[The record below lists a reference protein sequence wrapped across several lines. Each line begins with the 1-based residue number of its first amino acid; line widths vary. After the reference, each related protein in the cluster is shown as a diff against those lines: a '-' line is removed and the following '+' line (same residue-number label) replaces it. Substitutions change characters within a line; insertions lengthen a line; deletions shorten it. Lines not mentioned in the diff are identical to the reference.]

1 MYLCMLCNKEPII
14 PQLCAY
20 LCHEITHYSP
30 PSSSSCVCMYVCMY
44 VYMYVTEVCVNLF
57 VRVDAV
63 PAEQFG
69 RRGQPALAR
78 HGEAIGGAEAARGG
92 RNNRIGYY
100 RIENTSYIHLTQIQ
114 NTNKTPIH
122 TYIHTQSL
130 SIIARHYLLGINRRK
145 LYISFCS
152 IMHSVPHY

>member
-1 MYLCMLCNKEPII
+1 
-14 PQLCAY
+14 
-20 LCHEITHYSP
+20 
-30 PSSSSCVCMYVCMY
+30 MYVCMY
-44 VYMYVTEVCVNLF
+44 IVCSSVTEVCVNVF

-69 RRGQPALAR
+69 RRGQPALAG

-92 RNNRIGYY
+92 RGNRIGYY

-122 TYIHTQSL
+122 T
-130 SIIARHYLLGINRRK
+130 
-145 LYISFCS
+145 
-152 IMHSVPHY
+152 